1 MDRERRQ
8 ALIHLCKNFSDRERQ
23 YYLMYEAKQLSMGKI
38 TIIFVELTNGEV
50 IETIIS
56 TDDLEKVKDFIDR
69 WLGVWSEGTKSY
81 YILGYGGVLNEERK
95 NHR

>member
-1 MDRERRQ
+1 M
-8 ALIHLCKNFSDRERQ
+8 
-23 YYLMYEAKQLSMGKI
+23 MYEAKQLGMGKI

-50 IETIIS
+50 IEIIIS
-56 TDDLEKVKDFIDR
+56 TDDLEKVKDFIGR

-81 YILGYGGVLNEERK
+81 YIQGYGGLLNEEGK